1 MKGII
6 LAGGAG
12 TRLYPVTKAVS
23 KSLLAVYDKP
33 MVYYPLSVLLL
44 CGIKDILLIS
54 TPEDIGQYKKLLSHG
69 GQLGIDISYEIQ
81 HKPEGIGHAFIVG
94 EEFIGMEK
102 VALILGDN
110 IFYGKNL
117 KKYLTS
123 GIDLKEGATIF
134 GYETNTPKDF
144 GIVEVDKNGNALSLE
159 EKPKYPK
166 SNLAVPGLYFY
177 DNDVVKVAKETAKSS
192 RGEIEITSINNY
204 YLTLNKLRVE
214 IFDKN
219 IKWFDTGTHDGLL
232 NAANFIRKVQ
242 KRYKKYIGAVEETAY
257 LEGYINKEKLYQ
269 AAWQMK
275 NTEYGK
281 YLLKKY
287 CEKTD

>member
-33 MVYYPLSVLLL
+33 MIYYPLSVLLL
-44 CGIKDILLIS
+44 CGIKDILIIS
-54 TPEDIGQYKKLLSHG
+54 TPEDIGHYKKLLSDG
-69 GQLGIDISYEIQ
+69 GQLGINISYEIQ
-81 HKPEGIGHAFIVG
+81 EKPEGIGHAFIVG
-94 EEFIGMEK
+94 REFIGMDK

-117 KKYLTS
+117 KKYLKS
-123 GIDLKEGATIF
+123 GIGLKEGATVF

-144 GIVEVDKNGNALSLE
+144 GIIELDKNGNPVSIQ

-177 DNDVVKVAKETAKSS
+177 DNDVVKVALETPKSS

-204 YLTLNKLRVE
+204 YLTLKKLKVE
-214 IFDKN
+214 VLDKS
-219 IKWFDTGTHDGLL
+219 IKWFDTGTHEGLL

-242 KRYKKYIGAVEETAY
+242 KRYKKYIASVEETAY
-257 LEGYINKEKLYQ
+257 LEGYINKEKLCESV
-269 AAWQMK
+269 WQMK
-275 NTEYGK
+275 NSEYGK
-281 YLLKKY
+281 YLINKY
-287 CEKTD
+287 CGKD